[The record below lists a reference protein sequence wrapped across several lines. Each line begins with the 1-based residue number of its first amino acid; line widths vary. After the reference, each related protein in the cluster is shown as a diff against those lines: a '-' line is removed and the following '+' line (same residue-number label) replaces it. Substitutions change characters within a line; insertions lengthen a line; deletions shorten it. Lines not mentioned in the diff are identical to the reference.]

1 MHEPLSPPAAKK
13 LIATIL
19 VSGTLEFTGHALEE
33 MDNDDLQEVD
43 VRNTLKGGVP
53 LPAEF
58 EKGAGPTASTVS
70 VSERLFVF
78 LARSALASSP
88 RIGSRRSETSAS

>member
-1 MHEPLSPPAAKK
+1 MDEPLSPPAAKK
-13 LIATIL
+13 LIGTIL

-58 EKGAGPTASTVS
+58 EKGSWTYRFHSQRLGAVIRFLSEIRARVITAY
-70 VSERLFVF
+70 
-78 LARSALASSP
+78 
-88 RIGSRRSETSAS
+88 RIKKKKK